1 MAKIENLWDSAIWE
15 LNETLDKATVPRN
28 EFTAYSTLDGLRS
41 EGEPDNNQAMQRL
54 HISELLRITAYQN
67 KLLEGIYKERTHLP
81 ALKFYVGLL
90 VLIEG
95 ARFFL

>member
-15 LNETLDKATVPRN
+15 LNETLDKFEVPLN
-28 EFTAYSTLDGLRS
+28 ENYAYTRLEGMKS
-41 EGEPDNNQAMQRL
+41 EGEPDVNQAVQRL

-95 ARFFL
+95 ARFFI